1 MQQDNINTIEREA
14 IMVVTKEIDRKLY
27 WKDIKRLHLC
37 EKGNLYSVYE
47 NGTEKGIFKCIQE
60 TERLIIFGCPDKR
73 YSWKKCVID
82 KRDVA
87 TGRVIIKSV

>member
-1 MQQDNINTIEREA
+1 MT
-14 IMVVTKEIDRKLY
+14 VTKEIDSKLY
-27 WKDIKRLHLC
+27 RKDIKKLHLC

-47 NGTEKGIFKCIQE
+47 NGIEKGIFTCIQE

-82 KRDVA
+82 KRNVA
-87 TGRVIIKSV
+87 TGRVIIKNV

>member
-1 MQQDNINTIEREA
+1 
-14 IMVVTKEIDRKLY
+14 MVVTKEIDSKLY
-27 WKDIKRLHLC
+27 WKDIKKMHLC